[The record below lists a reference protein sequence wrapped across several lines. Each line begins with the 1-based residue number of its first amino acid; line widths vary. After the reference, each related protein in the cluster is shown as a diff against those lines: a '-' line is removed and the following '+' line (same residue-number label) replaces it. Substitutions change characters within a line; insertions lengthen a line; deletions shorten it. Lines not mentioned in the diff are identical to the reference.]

1 MCTCLAVYNL
11 FVVFVIVLLYTTRAV
26 VIWIFFGCQRISS
39 VAGCSAWAGF
49 GIWAEGAGLSDAQ
62 QFDVRGS
69 VALGPIDECYQNP
82 RGYVG
87 GVSTFC
93 LCLWAGLEGKAE
105 DV

>member
-1 MCTCLAVYNL
+1 M
-11 FVVFVIVLLYTTRAV
+11 VFSFSL
-26 VIWIFFGCQRISS
+26 GCQRISS

-49 GIWAEGAGLSDAQ
+49 GVRAEGVGLSDAQ